1 MPNSKIDNSEAYI
14 SKFIYTLISF
24 HTHMG
29 NNKGH
34 AFSNSNAIQVYN
46 HLLPKSQDTRT
57 ENLKA
62 ITRSV
67 ESVSNQIYYT
77 SSYQQLFQ

>member
-34 AFSNSNAIQVYN
+34 AFSNSNAIQ
-46 HLLPKSQDTRT
+46 PS
-57 ENLKA
+57 
-62 ITRSV
+62 IT
-67 ESVSNQIYYT
+67 
-77 SSYQQLFQ
+77 